1 MSSEWR
7 VTKIEEIAAPF
18 STALATGPFG
28 SAISSK
34 YFVDSGVPVIRGS
47 NLSADASTRL
57 IDADLVFVSQE
68 KASEFQRSVAR
79 RGDLVFTC
87 WGTINQ
93 VGVIDGR
100 SKFESYIVSNKQ
112 MKLTVDP
119 VKADHR
125 FIYYVFSGPVKQSEI
140 LDNGIGS
147 SVPGFNLGQ
156 LRQHEV
162 LLPPL
167 EEQKRIADFLET
179 LDDRIVLL
187 RETNA
192 TLEAIAQA
200 LFKSWFVDFDPVR
213 AKAEGRQPE
222 GMDAATAALF
232 PDSFE
237 ESDLGTVPNG
247 WR

>member
-1 MSSEWR
+1 S
-7 VTKIEEIAAPF
+7 
-18 STALATGPFG
+18 
-28 SAISSK
+28 
-34 YFVDSGVPVIRGS
+34 
-47 NLSADASTRL
+47 
-57 IDADLVFVSQE
+57 
-68 KASEFQRSVAR
+68 
-79 RGDLVFTC
+79 
-87 WGTINQ
+87 
-93 VGVIDGR
+93 
-100 SKFESYIVSNKQ
+100 
-112 MKLTVDP
+112 
-119 VKADHR
+119 
-125 FIYYVFSGPVKQSEI
+125 VFSGPVKQSEI

-247 WR
+247 WRVLPFTETITVIG